1 MKSKIKSLIFWAA
14 FFFLLITLMFW
25 GIGLLIVNNILL
37 SNYDDLIYNTF
48 CFLGYLF
55 IVTYLIFTILII
67 LNKLPEK
74 IKRFEK
80 FKYLAFMFLLILIE
94 IIVIVSFL
102 PDLD

>member
-25 GIGLLIVNNILL
+25 GVLFFIETETLYYVMGKVVDI
-37 SNYDDLIYNTF
+37 S
-48 CFLGYLF
+48 GYIF
-55 IVTYLIFTILII
+55 IVTYLIFSILII

-80 FKYLAFMFLLILIE
+80 LKYLAVMFLLILIE
-94 IIVIVSFL
+94 IIVIASFL